1 MWTLS
6 LRHGFSRMKYRD
18 VTAVYHIH
26 DIPSIVCFAYV
37 YLMFV
42 LGNP

>member
-1 MWTLS
+1 MGS
-6 LRHGFSRMKYRD
+6 FFRIKYRD
-18 VTAVYHIH
+18 VTAVHHLH
-26 DIPSIVCFAYV
+26 DIPVVVCFEYV